1 MSADPGKRGLIASL
15 RGNFLAGLAVIAPG
29 VLTIWLVWAVITW
42 IDGIVLPLIPSRFR
56 PEALTGWDIPGVG
69 VVVFVIF
76 TLVMGYFTKGL
87 IGRTLVNWGERIVEA
102 MPVIRSIYNAV
113 KQIADTILSRQAPT
127 FDKAC
132 LVQYPRPGIWAMA
145 FISTTTRGEIGEHL
159 GENGEMVS
167 IFLPTTPNPTSG
179 FLLFVPRRDVI
190 ELDMAIEDAA
200 KLVISAGLVYPDPR
214 KPRAAGAS
222 QPAPTNQPAPISQ
235 TSPADQP

>member
-1 MSADPGKRGLIASL
+1 MSPESGKRGLIASL

-29 VLTIWLVWAVITW
+29 VLTIWLVWNVINW
-42 IDGIVLPLIPSRFR
+42 IDGMVLPLIPSRLH

-69 VVVFVIF
+69 VIVFVVF
-76 TLVMGYFTKGL
+76 TLVMGYFTKGF

-127 FDKAC
+127 FDRAC
-132 LVQYPRPGIWAMA
+132 LVEYPRPGIWAMA
-145 FISTTTRGEIGEHL
+145 FISTTTRGEIGDHL
-159 GENGEMVS
+159 AGNGDMIS

-179 FLLFVPRRDVI
+179 FLLFVPRKDVI

-200 KLVISAGLVYPDPR
+200 KLVISAGLVAPESR
-214 KPRAAGAS
+214 KPR
-222 QPAPTNQPAPISQ
+222 PVSQ
-235 TSPADQP
+235 TLPADQP